1 MDSNQPSDTSKNSA
15 SVIVRDKQGVS
26 PLAQRMYE
34 QLVKCPVAQR
44 MYDNMADGVSLSA
57 VMAVA
62 MTDHEVTTVA
72 QSVRSMETSVR
83 KFAKDYDERTL
94 AALVLTH
101 LTLVEDMAN
110 VARPM
115 KPEALAMLAKKV
127 TKMLI
132 EEDVT
137 VNLADLQI
145 ITNRLING
153 DAGNIYGGLNS
164 QIVMKAFTDYICE
177 KAGEFAAWREEQ
189 AREHSFGSF
198 GSARSKESARLAD
211 QHAMKLYLDGTLQ
224 KDIK

>member
-1 MDSNQPSDTSKNSA
+1 MDSNQPSATSK
-15 SVIVRDKQGVS
+15 SVAVRDN
-26 PLAQRMYE
+26 LAN
-34 QLVKCPVAQR
+34 CPVAQR
-44 MYDNMADGVSLSA
+44 MYDRMADGVPLAA

-62 MTDHEVTTVA
+62 LTNPEVTTIA
-72 QSVRSMETSVR
+72 QSVRSLETSVR

-132 EEDVT
+132 EDDVT

-145 ITNRLING
+145 VANRLIEG
-153 DAGNIYGGLNS
+153 EAGNIYGGLNS
-164 QIVMKAFTDYICE
+164 QIVMKAFSDYICE

-189 AREHSFGSF
+189 SREHSFGSF
-198 GSARSKESARLAD
+198 GSARSKESARMKD
-211 QHAMKLYLDGTLQ
+211 QQAMKMYLDGTLN